1 MNYICTNDS
10 NLNSQLSSELQILP
24 VIQEE
29 VTENDGFK
37 LVSYKKRIQ
46 NRRPSPKKGINTDN
60 LLKVVAPTPIKSWVF
75 ISGFTP
81 ETEAT
86 DVFNFLKK
94 YELDQDCVF
103 VELGDDIAPCLNDR
117 TLVIANHQS
126 TADVPLLFSCFNPR
140 KQVLPNIMW
149 IMDSVFKYTNFGV
162 VSVLHKD
169 FFIMSGKSKRDKS
182 LQEFAQHLLDFYIP
196 LKRKWLVLFPEGG
209 FLRKRKAVSQR
220 YCEKMNL
227 PRFENVTLPRVGAMQ
242 VIMET
247 LSKKSAM
254 NNNSNSVNNDK
265 SETPLIEW
273 FLDITIAYPKG
284 WPIDLSHIVFG
295 NREPCETI
303 MFYRLYPQKDVPQDT
318 ETLTSWL
325 FDRWVEKEKMLEN
338 YYRTGIFTCEFSK
351 KSIGPKRLVQQD
363 YLRFA
368 IVHIFFI
375 ASTYLHTMMLV
386 TVYNYCNYLVY

>member
-1 MNYICTNDS
+1 MDNQNSLS
-10 NLNSQLSSELQILP
+10 NWYRIPRSVLRLCFILVNNLYCIPTYVMWMILLLPLRKVNPDIYYKIEGQFFHWLLSVVTLWSNSAGYDI
-24 VIQEE
+24 
-29 VTENDGFK
+29 
-37 LVSYKKRIQ
+37 
-46 NRRPSPKKGINTDN
+46 
-60 LLKVVAPTPIKSWVF
+60 
-75 ISGFTP
+75 
-81 ETEAT
+81 
-86 DVFNFLKK
+86 
-94 YELDQDCVF
+94 

-182 LQEFAQHLLDFYIP
+182 LQEFAQHLLDYYIP

-242 VIMET
+242 VIMDT
-247 LSKKSAM
+247 FSKKSAM
-254 NNNSNSVNNDK
+254 NNNSNCVNNDK
-265 SETPLIEW
+265 SETPVIEW

-295 NREPCETI
+295 NRDPCETI

-318 ETLTSWL
+318 ETLTTWL
-325 FDRWVEKEKMLEN
+325 FDRWVEKEKMLES
-338 YYRTGIFTCEFSK
+338 YYRTGTFTCEFSK